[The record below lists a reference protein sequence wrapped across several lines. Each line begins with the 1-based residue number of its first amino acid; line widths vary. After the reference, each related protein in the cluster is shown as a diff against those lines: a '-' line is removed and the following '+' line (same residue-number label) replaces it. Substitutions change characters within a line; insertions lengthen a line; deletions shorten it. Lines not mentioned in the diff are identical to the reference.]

1 MGVHE
6 LEGEHVGVQECVG
19 GLVDVQEGDLLSDEQ
34 QEVAAEIETLVME
47 GVGRLQNLDD
57 RHVENEHEGGKRI

>member
-1 MGVHE
+1 MHE
-6 LEGEHVGVQECVG
+6 LEGEHVGVQECEG
-19 GLVDVQEGDLLSDEQ
+19 GLGDVQEGDLLSDEQ

-57 RHVENEHEGGKRI
+57 RHVEIEH